1 MIIYMRFEFNLPF
14 VKLNTPPNPFSGIF
28 LILNSALTHFSDN
41 IPTIRLGT
49 WPLNASMFD
58 GEVTAGP
65 CPVLFSTDIEAST
78 VALAADISKSHY
90 DLQRLSKAFFCHEDV
105 TLKDALAVVKKPR

>member
-1 MIIYMRFEFNLPF
+1 MSFKFNLPF
-14 VKLNTPPNPFSGIF
+14 VKLTTLLNLLRGIL
-28 LILNSALTHFSDN
+28 LILNSALTHFRDN

-65 CPVLFSTDIEAST
+65 CPILFSTDIEAST